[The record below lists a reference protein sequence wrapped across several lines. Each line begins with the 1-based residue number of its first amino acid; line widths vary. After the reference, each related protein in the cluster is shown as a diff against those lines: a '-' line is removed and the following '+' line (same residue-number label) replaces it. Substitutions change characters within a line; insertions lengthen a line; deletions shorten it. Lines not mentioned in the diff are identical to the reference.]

1 MPLLFPIYEQDQ
13 AYYQDQLARYLPPQI
28 IDVHTHVWKQ
38 SLLKAGQA
46 EVQRG
51 VTWPSRVA
59 AENPVEDL
67 LWTYQ
72 ALFPGKQVKPLI
84 FGFPSR
90 QYDTKEQNDYV
101 CQAAQVHALPA
112 LALVEPHWDAN
123 ELHTLLTAGKFRGCK
138 VYFNYAPAYL
148 PEDELRI
155 YDFLPPHQLELLDQ
169 LGLVVMLH
177 IPRAK
182 RLRDAVNIAQLLEI
196 DRHYPHIKLIV
207 AHVGRAYCVEDVG
220 QALEQLADT
229 RLLFDF
235 SANTNSDVFYQLIQA
250 VGSKRI
256 LFGSDLPITRMRST
270 RICENGRYINVV
282 PKGLYGDV
290 SQDSHMREADP
301 ATEKDI
307 TLFLYEEMSAMIR
320 AGQKAGL
327 TQDNLAD
334 IFYGNACAMLGGTET
349 C

>member
-1 MPLLFPIYEQDQ
+1 MQSLFPIYEHDQ
-13 AYYQDQLARYLPPQI
+13 AYYQEQLARYLPPQM
-28 IDVHTHVWKQ
+28 IDVHTHIWKQ
-38 SLLKAGQA
+38 SFQKAGQI

-59 AENPVEDL
+59 AENSVEDL

-72 ALFPGKQVKPLI
+72 ALFPDKQVKPLV
-84 FGFPSR
+84 FGFPGR
-90 QYDTKEQNDYV
+90 QYDTEKQNNYV
-101 CQAAQVHALPA
+101 RQAAQAHGLPA
-112 LALVEPHWDAN
+112 LALIEPHWGAS
-123 ELHTLLTAGKFRGCK
+123 ELHALLTAGKFHGCK

-155 YDFLPPHQLELLDQ
+155 YDFLPPHQLEVIDQ
-169 LGLVVMLH
+169 LGLIVMLH
-177 IPRAK
+177 IPRDK
-182 RLRDAVNIAQLLEI
+182 RLRDVVNIAQLLEI
-196 DRHYPHIKLIV
+196 DRRYPHIKLIV

-229 RLLFDF
+229 QLLFDF
-235 SANTNSDVFYQLIQA
+235 SANTNSEVFYQLIQA

-270 RICENGRYINVV
+270 RICEDGRYINVV

-290 SQDSHMREADP
+290 SQDSHMREVDP
-301 ATEKDI
+301 VTEKDI
-307 TLFLYEEMSAMIR
+307 TFFLYEELSAMIQ
-320 AGQKAGL
+320 AGLKAGL
-327 TQDNLAD
+327 SRVDFAD
-334 IFYGNACAMLGGTET
+334 IFYGNANDLLGGIAK

>member
-1 MPLLFPIYEQDQ
+1 MQTLFPVYEHDQ
-13 AYYQDQLARYLPPQI
+13 AYYQEQLARYLPPQL
-28 IDVHTHVWKQ
+28 IDVHTHIWRQ
-38 SLLKAGQA
+38 SFLKAGQP

-51 VTWPSRVA
+51 VTWPARVA

-72 ALFPGKQVKPLI
+72 ALFPDKQVKPLI
-84 FGFPSR
+84 FGFPGR
-90 QYDTKEQNDYV
+90 QYDTEEQNNYV
-101 CQAAQVHALPA
+101 RQVAQMHGLPA
-112 LALVEPHWDAN
+112 LALIEPHWGAC
-123 ELHTLLTAGKFRGCK
+123 ELHTLLTEGKFYGCK
-138 VYFNYAPAYL
+138 VYFNYARAYL

-169 LGLVVMLH
+169 LGLIVMLH
-177 IPRAK
+177 IPRAG

-196 DRHYPHIKLIV
+196 DRRYPNIKLIV

-229 RLLFDF
+229 KLLFDF
-235 SANTNSDVFYQLIQA
+235 SANTNSEVFYQLIQS
-250 VGSKRI
+250 VGSERI

-270 RICENGRYINVV
+270 RICEDGRYINVV

-301 ATEKDI
+301 AREKDI
-307 TLFLYEEMSAMIR
+307 TFFLYEELSAMIQ
-320 AGQKAGL
+320 AGLKAGL
-327 TQDNLAD
+327 TQDDFNN
-334 IFYGNACAMLGGTET
+334 IFYGNADAMLGGTKI